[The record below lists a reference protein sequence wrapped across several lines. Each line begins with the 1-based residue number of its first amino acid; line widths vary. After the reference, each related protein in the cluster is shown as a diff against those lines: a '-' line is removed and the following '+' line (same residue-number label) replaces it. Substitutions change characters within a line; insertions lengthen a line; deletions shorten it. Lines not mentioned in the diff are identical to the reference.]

1 MKSHNF
7 GPRGGGAALDRRG
20 LMAKLAKQLVWVFEF
35 LRGKVKISQ
44 VGIVQKVKKVKKS
57 ARLLLYSINTLA
69 SQRVACAPTTS

>member
-1 MKSHNF
+1 MEE
-7 GPRGGGAALDRRG
+7 LT
-20 LMAKLAKQLVWVFEF
+20 KQLVWVFEF
-35 LRGKVKISQ
+35 LRRKVKISQ